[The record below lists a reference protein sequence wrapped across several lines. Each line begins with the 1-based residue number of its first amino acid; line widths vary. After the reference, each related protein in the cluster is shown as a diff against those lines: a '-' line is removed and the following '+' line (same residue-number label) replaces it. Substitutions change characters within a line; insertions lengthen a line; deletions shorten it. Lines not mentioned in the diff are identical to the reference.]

1 MCDEKERTMRI
12 LPAYFNPAAEK
23 SSASPQYI
31 PATSRRNPLA
41 DMEFNIIA
49 DTIRCQNL
57 KKQMSIRLMN
67 LKRSLNNSS
76 GVNKLDKN
84 V

>member
-1 MCDEKERTMRI
+1 MRI

-23 SSASPQYI
+23 SCAAPQYI
-31 PATSRRNPLA
+31 PATSRRNP
-41 DMEFNIIA
+41 IA